1 MEIKIRRIEEKDF
14 DKVEL
19 LLKEVKELHR
29 DLRQISF
36 LQKRQNIQKKKLKI

>member
-29 DLRQISF
+29 DLRPDIFSQYSP
-36 LQKRQNIQKKKLKI
+36 KSKNK